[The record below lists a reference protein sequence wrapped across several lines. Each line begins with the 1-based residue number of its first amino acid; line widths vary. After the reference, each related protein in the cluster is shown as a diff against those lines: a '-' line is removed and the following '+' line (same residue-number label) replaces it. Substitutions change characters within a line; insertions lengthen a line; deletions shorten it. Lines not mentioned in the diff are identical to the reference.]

1 MSIDDDLEKNSPR
14 ENDAKIEDADKRE
27 VISFSEMTATE
38 IVLKGER
45 GQNWAELRVKYEW
58 STNGDSFSV
67 TTLRYTA
74 RASYYS
80 NQFGRIFLKV
90 MSPVADSGW
99 LEIEGRAFQDGAP
112 HNLASTASVRANA
125 NNATIYFSFYYSYP
139 IADPD
144 NLTDDKI
151 ARFLS
156 PPSINSPVNSAIVRP
171 DVRVEGYGE
180 PGATVYVHKSLTAEV
195 LSLPARVEANRWW
208 KADLLTPLLPR
219 DHSWTAQQH
228 LDGMVSNWARDI
240 NFKVV
245 FANPIIVTPESD
257 TDVGNRPWFSGTG
270 VIGAK
275 VQIHQTGT
283 GDEIS
288 HIDTY
293 VIWPG
298 VWSLYLLERLRLGE
312 HHFTAKQ
319 TLAGVES
326 NWAPDIRVNVIPR
339 PSPEITDPVAGSVQ
353 NMSFTLSGTGGAL
366 GAQVHVFNDN
376 AVEVGRSGVLAGTS
390 WTCPVTVDPGRRSL
404 VALLRLNGE
413 DSDRSEPRAFDVRPA
428 TLTNVTVTDL
438 SETAIRFSGSGY
450 TGATV
455 QITVVSGPTVEP
467 PPEVPVE
474 DDGWYTTATNWP
486 FGSYS
491 LKAIQKVSDHA
502 GGWIESQPH
511 TFPVNRVLPDVS
523 EVTYTQDYQPTISGK
538 GFTGAS
544 VRLANPGG
552 GNDAAPNAPVS
563 NSEWSSRVS
572 QVWGPTYKREV
583 HLKQS
588 LDGQSSP
595 NWYKLE
601 ITIPPLAPVMNVPV
615 ENGLSPD
622 LSGTCWPGAVLK
634 LKYSD
639 SNTEHPVTNNNGS
652 WSFRRETPFEPEITH
667 TATLTQTDAEQ
678 TSPPASRTFTV
689 SVPMLQPVITHP
701 DPGEVGRDVTIR
713 GREGMAGATMQLRDA
728 QFKRPLGEPKMLTT
742 DGEWFIELSG
752 LEFRD
757 YVVDAQQT
765 LDGRQSEHSAQLDFT
780 VVLLPPEFDV
790 PQPGGKLPRTS
801 QLSGRGMRNGRV
813 SVWLQGRDEPL
824 RENISVSFN
833 GDWEAEVTLPVGET
847 TIRARQF
854 FVDED
859 GKEQSSAYSD
869 WLAYNVVPAAP
880 FIETPAMGERIG
892 RRVVVS
898 GFGVPGDTVT
908 VRLGDTKL
916 KILGRSPVLEDRT
929 WSVTVT
935 LDQPGGAH
943 GLVAVAESE
952 GFESEDSAPRAVV
965 LGTYLP
971 SIDVPASG
979 HWVDNPVEFEGRGR
993 PGVGQVVSW
1002 YNPDRALVA
1011 DLGVD
1016 AGAWQGEAV
1025 MSLPSGGHWCRFKQT
1040 LTDSAGDGTV
1050 SDWIDSGRFDVLP
1063 PSSQP

>member
-1 MSIDDDLEKNSPR
+1 M
-14 ENDAKIEDADKRE
+14 
-27 VISFSEMTATE
+27 
-38 IVLKGER
+38 
-45 GQNWAELRVKYEW
+45 
-58 STNGDSFSV
+58 
-67 TTLRYTA
+67 
-74 RASYYS
+74 
-80 NQFGRIFLKV
+80 
-90 MSPVADSGW
+90 
-99 LEIEGRAFQDGAP
+99 
-112 HNLASTASVRANA
+112 
-125 NNATIYFSFYYSYP
+125 
-139 IADPD
+139 
-144 NLTDDKI
+144 
-151 ARFLS
+151 
-156 PPSINSPVNSAIVRP
+156 
-171 DVRVEGYGE
+171 
-180 PGATVYVHKSLTAEV
+180 
-195 LSLPARVEANRWW
+195 
-208 KADLLTPLLPR
+208 
-219 DHSWTAQQH
+219 
-228 LDGMVSNWARDI
+228 
-240 NFKVV
+240 
-245 FANPIIVTPESD
+245 
-257 TDVGNRPWFSGTG
+257 
-270 VIGAK
+270 
-275 VQIHQTGT
+275 
-283 GDEIS
+283 
-288 HIDTY
+288 
-293 VIWPG
+293 
-298 VWSLYLLERLRLGE
+298 
-312 HHFTAKQ
+312 
-319 TLAGVES
+319 
-326 NWAPDIRVNVIPR
+326 
-339 PSPEITDPVAGSVQ
+339 
-353 NMSFTLSGTGGAL
+353 
-366 GAQVHVFNDN
+366 
-376 AVEVGRSGVLAGTS
+376 EVGHSGVLAGTS

-491 LKAIQKVSDHA
+491 LRAIQKVSNHA
-502 GGWIESQPH
+502 GGWIESQPY

-552 GNDAAPNAPVS
+552 GSDAAPNAPVS

-601 ITIPPLAPVMNVPV
+601 ITIPPLAPVMDPPV

-652 WSFRRETPFEPEITH
+652 WSFRRETSFEPEITH

-728 QFKRPLGEPKMLTT
+728 QFNRPLGEPKLLTT

-752 LEFRD
+752 LQFRD
-757 YVVDAQQT
+757 YVIDAQQT
-765 LDGRQSEHSAQLDFT
+765 LGGRPSEPSDPLVFT

-824 RENISVSFN
+824 RENISVNFN

-847 TIRARQF
+847 TVRARQF
-854 FVDED
+854 FVDEN
-859 GKEQSSAYSD
+859 GKEQTSAYSD
-869 WLAYNVVPAAP
+869 WLTYNVVPAAP
-880 FIETPAMGERIG
+880 FIETPAMDEHIG

-1025 MSLPSGGHWCRFKQT
+1025 LSLPSGGHWCRFKQT